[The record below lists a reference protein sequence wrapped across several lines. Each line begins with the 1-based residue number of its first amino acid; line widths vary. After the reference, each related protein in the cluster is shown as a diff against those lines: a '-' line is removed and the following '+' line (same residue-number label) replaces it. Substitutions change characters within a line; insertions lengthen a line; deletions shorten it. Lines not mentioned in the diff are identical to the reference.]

1 MVGMN
6 LFNPDRV
13 AKILNAQLMEIDP
26 EENLWYL
33 PGHRTL
39 RFDNGV
45 QVLALGFSATV
56 DRTTKV
62 FAEVETNLTHRSE
75 WYNVEEIRGDVIVPG
90 WDLLFECPFDYT
102 VFWEADVAD
111 EQEAEA

>member
-13 AKILNAQLMEIDP
+13 AKTLNAQLMEIDP

-45 QVLALGFSATV
+45 
-56 DRTTKV
+56 
-62 FAEVETNLTHRSE
+62 
-75 WYNVEEIRGDVIVPG
+75 
-90 WDLLFECPFDYT
+90 
-102 VFWEADVAD
+102 
-111 EQEAEA
+111 